1 MSIYNPNSNSDS
13 NSLNREIMPRS
24 YSQGNYSPV
33 LQLKELVGTLQREQ
47 NKIQNLLSSLSF
59 ALRSFNNL
67 NQFLELTPLM
77 VARVTDAE
85 GGALIL
91 YKDQHKVSLEQ
102 IYCQNHRIREKIK
115 QNFRSVISEI
125 NLYSQKQ
132 KIDPISFP
140 KIDCF
145 SAFLQEKINSTF
157 SRHLKIF
164 STPILIKNV
173 EKGRLY
179 VFSQEQDYLWT
190 QTRRKL
196 AQLVSDQTSV
206 AIANHELTV
215 ELRAKERQDRELE
228 IASEIQLRLLP
239 RKCPSIQG
247 LDLAAKCLTASRVGG
262 DYYDFIPANY
272 DQWEQNTA
280 ETQNAPCEPW
290 SIVIGDVM
298 GKGVPAG
305 LIMTMT
311 RGMLRAEVL
320 NRHSPARVLRHL
332 NRVMYADLDNSHRFV
347 TLFYSEYNPQT
358 QILRYANAA
367 HNPPLLWKAEQ
378 NQIIRL
384 DTEGMLVGLDPYSEY
399 EEDQIQLELGDTIL
413 YYTDGLT
420 EAVNLDNERFDE
432 DRLFSGFQYAC
443 ENYDTA
449 TEILDYLFTQVQRF
463 IGVGHET
470 TDDLTLVV
478 IRCQPNSV
486 IDCE

>member
-1 MSIYNPNSNSDS
+1 M
-13 NSLNREIMPRS
+13 
-24 YSQGNYSPV
+24 
-33 LQLKELVGTLQREQ
+33 
-47 NKIQNLLSSLSF
+47 
-59 ALRSFNNL
+59 
-67 NQFLELTPLM
+67 
-77 VARVTDAE
+77 
-85 GGALIL
+85 
-91 YKDQHKVSLEQ
+91 
-102 IYCQNHRIREKIK
+102 
-115 QNFRSVISEI
+115 
-125 NLYSQKQ
+125 
-132 KIDPISFP
+132 
-140 KIDCF
+140 
-145 SAFLQEKINSTF
+145 
-157 SRHLKIF
+157 
-164 STPILIKNV
+164 
-173 EKGRLY
+173 
-179 VFSQEQDYLWT
+179 WT

-239 RKCPSIQG
+239 RKCPTIQG

-463 IGVGHET
+463 IGVGHDT

-478 IRCQPNSV
+478 IRCQPTSV